1 MFIILQTFCKPLANN
16 KIVQP
21 KMNIP
26 RERLWGPSFSEI
38 FIVLW
43 LFLHGK
49 NANLNKE
56 RHAYQGYDF
65 FVFDQ

>member
-1 MFIILQTFCKPLANN
+1 MFIILQTFYKPLANN

-26 RERLWGPSFSEI
+26 RDRLWRPSFSEI

-49 NANLNKE
+49 NVNLNKE
-56 RHAYQGYDF
+56 
-65 FVFDQ
+65 